1 MGDLNPVRVA
11 VITGGHS
18 YDVPNF
24 HLLFRALP
32 GIDAYI
38 QHMNDFASS
47 PQDVRNGY
55 DVVLFYTMFMDEPT
69 DEGLPWHAGKP
80 LTALQGLGATSQ
92 GIVLLHHAIL
102 AYPRWPTWTD
112 ITGLPDRS
120 FEYDHEQTLDVRVA
134 DPHHPVTA
142 GVQDWRMVDE
152 TYLMASPGADSHALL
167 TVDHPRSMKTIAWT
181 HAYRNAPVFCFQS
194 GHDNLTWPDPNFQRV
209 LRQGILW
216 AAGRTIE
223 D

>member
-32 GIDAYI
+32 DIDAYI

-47 PQDVRNGY
+47 PEDVRNSY
-55 DVVLFYTMFMDEPT
+55 DVILFYTMFMDEPT

-80 LTALQGLGATSQ
+80 LTALQELGATSQ

-112 ITGLPDRS
+112 ISGLADRS
-120 FEYDHEQTLDVRVA
+120 FEFDHDQTLDVRVA
-134 DPHHPVTA
+134 DADHPITA
-142 GVQDWRMVDE
+142 GVHDWRMIDE
-152 TYLMASPGADSHALL
+152 TYLMASSGADSHALL

-181 HAYRNAPVFCFQS
+181 RTYRNARVFCFQS
-194 GHDNLTWPDPNFQRV
+194 GHDNLTWPDPNFQQV